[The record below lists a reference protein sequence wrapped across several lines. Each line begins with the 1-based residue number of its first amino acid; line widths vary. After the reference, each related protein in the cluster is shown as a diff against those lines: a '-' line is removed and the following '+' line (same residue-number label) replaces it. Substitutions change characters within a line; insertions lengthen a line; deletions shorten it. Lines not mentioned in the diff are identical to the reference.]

1 MKILIAEDEVSIARA
16 LKVALEKNKYAVD
29 MVHNGKDALQ
39 YISSTHYDA
48 LVLDIMMP
56 EMDGI
61 EVLKRARMQGIH
73 TPALFLTAKSSVE
86 DRVAGLDAG
95 ADDYL
100 PKPFAMSEF
109 LARVRALVRRSDSY
123 ASVVLTVG
131 NVSLNCSSY
140 MLSARDNEIR
150 QQSGYLSRLIQ
161 NLITLSRLDEENLFP
176 EKSEFS
182 LSDAVWEIAEPF
194 SSLAKARHKEY
205 TQHIEDGLVLVGDR
219 AAIQQMVSILLDNAM
234 KYSEDNGRISLL
246 VQKSSGKVEIEVF
259 NTCKKE
265 EGADI
270 SRIFERFYRMDESHS
285 GRVKGT
291 GIGLSIA
298 KATAEAHGGSIRA
311 SYRKDGILFRV
322 VL

>member
-1 MKILIAEDEVSIARA
+1 
-16 LKVALEKNKYAVD
+16 
-29 MVHNGKDALQ
+29 
-39 YISSTHYDA
+39 
-48 LVLDIMMP
+48 
-56 EMDGI
+56 
-61 EVLKRARMQGIH
+61 
-73 TPALFLTAKSSVE
+73 
-86 DRVAGLDAG
+86 
-95 ADDYL
+95 
-100 PKPFAMSEF
+100 MS
-109 LARVRALVRRSDSY
+109 
-123 ASVVLTVG
+123 
-131 NVSLNCSSY
+131 
-140 MLSARDNEIR
+140 
-150 QQSGYLSRLIQ
+150 Q
-161 NLITLSRLDEENLFP
+161 
-176 EKSEFS
+176 FS

-194 SSLAKARHKEY
+194 SSLVKARYKEY